1 MAEWKLYY
9 WPTIAGRGDY
19 VRLMFEE
26 AGVQYED
33 VARSEG
39 VESVLKYYQG
49 RYDGPPVLF
58 PPYLENKDGLLLCQ
72 VSAIMP
78 YLGKLFNMYPE
89 GGPDVEARA
98 MQVCYV

>member
-1 MAEWKLYY
+1 MAEGPEWKLYY
-9 WPTIAGRGDY
+9 WPNIAGRGDY

-33 VARSEG
+33 VSRSQG
-39 VESVLKYYQG
+39 VECVLQYYQG

-58 PPYLENKDGLLLCQ
+58 PPYLENKNGLLLCQ

-78 YLGKLFNMYPE
+78 YLGKILNMYPE

-98 MQVCYV
+98 MQV